1 MALIKIQRTSG
12 TRPRCSG
19 DAEAAL
25 ASSEDSI
32 FYQEAIKNTEKV
44 EATDLERSRGSRNLK
59 SSRKKRLNA
68 YNRTASACHLTT
80 RAAIWR
86 RLLVT
91 ENWKGAIGGES
102 CHKSSASAS
111 TSGCADRRIKV
122 LLDSQ
127 KLEQR
132 PRN

>member
-1 MALIKIQRTSG
+1 MGK
-12 TRPRCSG
+12 
-19 DAEAAL
+19 
-25 ASSEDSI
+25 
-32 FYQEAIKNTEKV
+32 
-44 EATDLERSRGSRNLK
+44 SRGHGPETQQRKPK
-59 SSRKKRLNA
+59 SEMKSEKRLNA

-91 ENWKGAIGGES
+91 ENWKGAIGGDS

-111 TSGCADRRIKV
+111 TTHRIKV
-122 LLDSQ
+122 VLDAP